1 MTAMTTE
8 TSTTA
13 YATVRVRTTYT
24 GPTDYS
30 GSRITAR
37 AMGRTHRTAY
47 DYASPNP
54 HKDAARELAARVAG
68 GLLTSGQVETA
79 EPRYVGEHARGY
91 VYDVDVRIEATR

>member
-1 MTAMTTE
+1 MTT
-8 TSTTA
+8 TTTTDA
-13 YATVRVRTTYT
+13 LYTTVRVRTTYT

-30 GSRITAR
+30 GSKITAR
-37 AMGRTHRTAY
+37 ASGRTYRTAY

-68 GLLTSGQVETA
+68 GLLTASEVETA

-91 VYDVDVRIEATR
+91 VYDVDCRIGATR